1 MTETTSRQLLI
12 DVGNTS
18 IKWCVLEG
26 SDGAHD
32 VESLPDQDDLTVLTR
47 IAEAEP
53 EMPIAISCVRSD
65 DFADRLSDQL
75 GLAGASQVYAAST
88 EQGLMGFQVA
98 YDNPESLGV
107 DRWLAMLAARRQ
119 DTRPVVVVD
128 AGTAC
133 TIDVLIGD
141 THQGGYIL
149 SGATLSQRSLIKETD
164 KIRFHSVA
172 GSSVRPGSSTSAC
185 VVNGSWLA
193 LSGAIKQVL
202 ADFPDAELLIDGG
215 DAADL
220 IALGVRGTLT
230 RGLVFRGLS
239 IWLRHLLA
247 TRA

>member
-1 MTETTSRQLLI
+1 MTETTYSHLLI

-18 IKWCVLEG
+18 IKWCVLDGSEG
-26 SDGAHD
+26 APHG
-32 VESLPDQDDLTVLTR
+32 ESLLNQDELTALTR

-53 EMPIAISCVRSD
+53 DMPVAISCVRSD
-65 DFADRLSDQL
+65 DFADRLSHQL
-75 GLAGASQVYAAST
+75 QAAGARGVYAAST
-88 EQGLMGFQVA
+88 EQGFMGFQVA

-164 KIRFHSVA
+164 KIRFESV
-172 GSSVRPGSSTSAC
+172 GSSSIRPGSSTAAC

-193 LSGAIKQVL
+193 LTGAIKQVL

-220 IALGVRGTLT
+220 IALGVPGTLT
-230 RGLVFRGLS
+230 RGLVFNGLS